1 MNFNITYSRPLFF
14 AAALLLCTACN
25 AQAGQAA
32 AAAQEAVARQEVR
45 LLVGQSQV
53 IDRAALG
60 IRRVS
65 VADPTV
71 ADVIVVSPSQ
81 IVINAKV
88 PGNCTVLLWDMNER
102 AQQYDV
108 HVALDTSQLEQRLR
122 EVFPEEQVS
131 IGTTSDA
138 VVVSGRVSSKEMA
151 DRIMLVVTAAA
162 PKVVNALEVP
172 VPPAPGE
179 VQLAVKF
186 AEVDRAALSQF
197 GLNFFSPGTSAV
209 GPASTVGTAGTQQF
223 GPPQVSSLT
232 ANPVAGS
239 STQVTTNFT
248 LSDVLNIFVFRP
260 DIDLGVLIRALQQQ
274 SLLQILAEPN
284 LLTQFGKEANFL
296 AGGEFP
302 FPVVQGGAN
311 NNAISIQFREFGIRL
326 GFTPTLTP
334 EGKIHL
340 KVQPEVSAL
349 DFANALT
356 ISGFVIPALS
366 TRRVQSEMDL
376 ADGQSFAIAGLVDDR
391 VTRIL
396 QKIPG
401 LGDIPILGNLFR
413 SWSTNRSKTE
423 LLVVVTPRI
432 VKTSPPEQAP
442 PGPDFPLP
450 FLSPATPEQPQPEP
464 R

>member
-1 MNFNITYSRPLFF
+1 MLSLFF
-14 AAALLLCTACN
+14 PALAAR
-25 AQAGQAA
+25 AGQAA
-32 AAAQEAVARQEVR
+32 QGIAPLPDIR
-45 LLVGQSQV
+45 LLVGRSEV
-53 IDRAALG
+53 IDRSLVG

-65 VADPTV
+65 IADPTI
-71 ADVIVVSPSQ
+71 ADVMVVSPAQ
-81 IVINAKV
+81 IVINAKS
-88 PGNCTVLLWDMNER
+88 PGTSTILLWDANER
-102 AQQYDV
+102 PEQFDLQ
-108 HVALDTSQLEQRLR
+108 VALDISHIEQSIRN
-122 EVFPEEQVS
+122 VFPEEPVA
-131 IGTTSDA
+131 IAATRDA
-138 VVVSGRVSSKEMA
+138 VVISGRVSSKEVA
-151 DRIMLVVTAAA
+151 DRIMEVVSAAA
-162 PKVVNALEVP
+162 AKVVNALQVP
-172 VPPAPGE
+172 APPAPGE

-197 GLNFFSPGTSAV
+197 GVNFFSPGTGQ
-209 GPASTVGTAGTQQF
+209 GPASTVGATGTQQF
-223 GPPQVSSLT
+223 GPPQVSSVT
-232 ANPVAGS
+232 ANPDSGS
-239 STQVTTNFT
+239 STRVTTNFT
-248 LSDVLNIFVFRP
+248 LSDVLNVFVFRP
-260 DIDLGVLIRALQQQ
+260 DIDLGVIIRALQQQ

-284 LLTQFGKEANFL
+284 LLTQMGKEASFL

-302 FPVVQGGAN
+302 FPVVQGGATN
-311 NNAISIQFREFGIRL
+311 NSISIQFKEFGVRL
-326 GFTPTLTP
+326 GFTPTLTAD
-334 EGKIHL
+334 GKIHL

-413 SWSTNRSKTE
+413 SWSTSRSNTE

-432 VKTSPPEQAP
+432 VRTAEAGPPPSGPVFPVPFLAPAAPAPAPEQ
-442 PGPDFPLP
+442 
-450 FLSPATPEQPQPEP
+450 